1 MKGKKIYIDFDNF
14 DMESITD
21 SITDS
26 ISEPVKKKYKKDKI
40 DLSQLNTLPKIEEF
54 EKELD
59 KELKQLKKLKKSLL
73 ELRDSMPKDHYF
85 QLSKNSILL
94 VKQK

>member
-1 MKGKKIYIDFDNF
+1 MKRNIYIDFDNF

-21 SITDS
+21 SI
-26 ISEPVKKKYKKDKI
+26 SEPVKKKYKKKFDF
-40 DLSQLNTLPKIEEF
+40 SQLNTLPKIEEF

>member
-26 ISEPVKKKYKKDKI
+26 ISEPLKKKYRKKFDF
-40 DLSQLNTLPKIEEF
+40 SQLNTLPKIEEF